1 MRIPHRTSVE
11 HDMQL
16 LVSPGHVGGCVRTGE
31 GVGSRV
37 GGRRNDRGTGRGRG
51 LLAGAGSVRCSA
63 EGAGRAEGRQAWE
76 TAPSSAQSPPLHSKD
91 ASTRAR
97 DSSTRAAETPRGT
110 HSRRGDAQQNPH
122 RALLSAQSQAGWPR
136 PPFPFRD
143 NTAAARTCSQW
154 STTRPGSGLSTNT
167 TAPALNFALTFLAAS
182 TARTQAQSC
191 TPASSQAL

>member
-76 TAPSSAQSPPLHSKD
+76 TRQAQRRARRYTRKTQVHARAIAAREQQRLLEVLTAEEATRNRTPTAHSLHSHRQ
-91 ASTRAR
+91 AGRAR
-97 DSSTRAAETPRGT
+97 LSPFAITQRQRERAVSGRPLAQGQGFPPTP
-110 HSRRGDAQQNPH
+110 
-122 RALLSAQSQAGWPR
+122 PR
-136 PPFPFRD
+136 QR
-143 NTAAARTCSQW
+143 
-154 STTRPGSGLSTNT
+154 
-167 TAPALNFALTFLAAS
+167 
-182 TARTQAQSC
+182 
-191 TPASSQAL
+191 

>member
-63 EGAGRAEGRQAWE
+63 EGAGRAEGRRTWERQRQARSRARRYTRKTQVHARAIAARE
-76 TAPSSAQSPPLHSKD
+76 QQRLLEVLAAEEATRNKTPTAHYSLHSHRQ
-91 ASTRAR
+91 AGRAR
-97 DSSTRAAETPRGT
+97 LSPFAITQRQRERAVSGRPLAQGQGFPPTP
-110 HSRRGDAQQNPH
+110 
-122 RALLSAQSQAGWPR
+122 PR
-136 PPFPFRD
+136 QR
-143 NTAAARTCSQW
+143 
-154 STTRPGSGLSTNT
+154 
-167 TAPALNFALTFLAAS
+167 
-182 TARTQAQSC
+182 
-191 TPASSQAL
+191 